1 LTEENQREKDLKV
14 TVTEEKAWRR
24 ILDIEVSREKV
35 DDEFDAVFE
44 KYKTYSK
51 IPGFRKGKAP
61 MELIQLRFKDAMEKE
76 VVESL
81 VPKAYEDAVK
91 EANLSPISL
100 PVVKD
105 LQFQKGMPL
114 KFKAEI
120 DVKPEIEVK
129 DYKGIQLI
137 KRIKPITE
145 EDIEK
150 SINYLREDFAEL
162 HPVEREAKFYDHL
175 IVDLVKHQ
183 EGKEDKLENQ
193 QLFLD
198 PHNMIKE
205 FQESLIKAKAG
216 DEKEIEVN
224 YNPDFHNKKL
234 AGKNVKYSIKVKQI
248 KEKVLP
254 EANDDFAKMVG
265 GYKDLTELKSKITED
280 LTKRAMQDAE
290 KNLRNDMINRV
301 IKLNFFEVPET
312 VLNFYLDSLIQ
323 DLKNKYRKVDEA
335 KIREE
340 YKEIGAA
347 HIRWDYLLHQIAEKE
362 KIEVSKDDIEEWT
375 KKFAK
380 DYKMEKEKAKELLET
395 PQNAKRIGENILEE
409 KVVDFLLKNAVIKE
423 ESFLSE
429 LGPYGPES
437 GKA

>member
-1 LTEENQREKDLKV
+1 LAEQNEKEKDLKV
-14 TVTEEKAWRR
+14 SVTEDKAWKR
-24 ILDIEVSREKV
+24 ILDIEVSKAKV

-44 KYKTYSK
+44 KYKTHSK

-61 MELIQLRFKDAMEKE
+61 VELVKLRFKDAMEKD

-81 VPKAYEDAVK
+81 VPKAFEDAVK

-120 DVKPEIEVK
+120 EVKPEVEVK
-129 DYKGIQLI
+129 NYKGIEVVKKIRQV
-137 KRIKPITE
+137 TE
-145 EDIEK
+145 EDVNR
-150 SINYLREDFAEL
+150 SLNYLREDFAEL
-162 HPVEREAKFYDHL
+162 HPVERTAKFYDHL

-198 PHNMIKE
+198 PHNMIRE
-205 FQESLIKAKAG
+205 FQDALIKAKAG
-216 DEKEIEVN
+216 DEKEIDVN
-224 YNPDFHNKKL
+224 YQPDFHNKKL
-234 AGKNVKYSIKVKQI
+234 AGKNVKYLIKVKQI

-265 GYKDLTELKSKITED
+265 GYKNLAELKSKIKED
-280 LTKRAMQDAE
+280 LSKKATLDAE
-290 KNLRNDMINRV
+290 KNLRNELINRV
-301 IKLNFFEVPET
+301 VKLNFFEVPET
-312 VLNFYLDSLIQ
+312 VLNFYLDSLIE
-323 DLKNKYRKVDEA
+323 DLKKKYQKVDEA

-340 YKEIGAA
+340 YQQIGAA
-347 HIRWDYLLHQIAEKE
+347 HIRWDYLLHKIAEKE
-362 KIEVSKDDIEEWT
+362 KIEVNEEDIEEWT

-395 PQNAKRIGENILEE
+395 PQNTKRIRENILEE
-409 KVVDFLLKNAVIKE
+409 KVVDSLLKNAVIKE
-423 ESFLSE
+423 ESFL
-429 LGPYGPES
+429 PEN
-437 GKA
+437 GKL